1 MFQTACRRPPGSSCR
16 GALAG
21 PRCQRLHSADT
32 QCLINGSNLWQSG
45 FVPTLPLCAVRT
57 VRMRKHET
65 KQNLH
70 KLNLK
75 TLCIIKLKTLCVIAT
90 SKKAR
95 LAE

>member
-32 QCLINGSNLWQSG
+32 QCLINGGKLWQSG
-45 FVPTLPLCAVRT
+45 FVPLYPYALST
-57 VRMRKHET
+57 VRMRKHKT
-65 KQNLH
+65 KRNLH

-75 TLCIIKLKTLCVIAT
+75 TLCIIKLKTWCVIAT